1 MPTDLMRVSAPPAT
15 PHSNG
20 RNANIVAIALTAA
33 LITLQLI
40 GLAVLE
46 RSHAHAMHVS
56 FPREPAAC
64 TEGAPAVVSQIPY
77 D

>member
-1 MPTDLMRVSAPPAT
+1 MPTDLMRASAPPAT

-20 RNANIVAIALTAA
+20 RNANIVAVALTAA
-33 LITLQLI
+33 LVTLQLM

-46 RSHAHAMHVS
+46 RSHAHAIHVS
-56 FPREPAAC
+56 LPLEAAAC
-64 TEGAPAVVSQIPY
+64 TESATAAVPRIPY